1 MSIRNR
7 NWVWISLGLGALLLR
22 LLLGGHPEIIEHY
35 YSRGLFIAIRLLI
48 DYSIAFLPFPALYL
62 FVALLLVWLL
72 YRLRAWWRG
81 SYASVWN
88 KGAALLLNAG
98 AFLGGALF
106 LFLLLWGYNYGRVPL
121 EDQLGLDLQP
131 LHVDQL
137 WVELREEGEQLKVLR
152 RELPGLRTEA
162 IGEAALPA
170 DMEYRLRE
178 ALEHW
183 LEEQGFPTVGKV
195 RAKPIYPKGLFLRFS
210 SAGLYFPWTG
220 EGQYDA
226 GLHPLQK
233 ISVLTHELGHGYGFG
248 DEGSCNFLSYV
259 ACTSSDDPLIA
270 YAGHLDHWRTL
281 AIQYRRYAPE
291 KYSAY
296 RESLPLGVQADLDAI
311 NETLLQYPDI
321 MPEFRYWAYDAY
333 LKAQGI
339 EEGMKNYSRVV
350 MLVSAWRESQ
360 RI

>member
-1 MSIRNR
+1 MSIRNS
-7 NWVWISLGLGALLLR
+7 NWTWIGLGLGALLLR
-22 LLLGGHPEIIEHY
+22 WLLSFHPEIIEQY
-35 YSRGLFIAIRLLI
+35 YSRGIFLGLRVLI
-48 DYSIAFLPFPALYL
+48 DYTVAFLPFPLLYL
-62 FVALLLVWLL
+62 FVFVLLIGGV
-72 YRLRAWWRG
+72 YQLRNWWQVT
-81 SYASVWN
+81 YASVWQ
-88 KGAALLLNAG
+88 KSSALLLKAG

-106 LFLLLWGYNYGRVPL
+106 FFLLLWGYNYSRVPL
-121 EDQLGLDLQP
+121 EDQLGLELKP
-131 LHVDQL
+131 LRTEQL
-137 WVELREEGEQLKVLR
+137 WAELREEGEQLKALR

-162 IGEAALPA
+162 IGETALP
-170 DMEYRLRE
+170 DGLERRLRE
-178 ALEHW
+178 ALEQW
-183 LEEQGFPTVGKV
+183 LEEQGFPVVGQV
-195 RAKPIYPKGLFLRFS
+195 RAKPIYPKGIFLRFS

-259 ACTSSDDPLIA
+259 ACTGSDDPLIA

-311 NETLLQYPDI
+311 NETLLRYPDI
-321 MPEFRYWAYDAY
+321 MPGFRYLAYDAY

>member
-1 MSIRNR
+1 
-7 NWVWISLGLGALLLR
+7 
-22 LLLGGHPEIIEHY
+22 
-35 YSRGLFIAIRLLI
+35 LI

-62 FVALLLVWLL
+62 VGAALLLWVP
-72 YRLRAWWRG
+72 YRLRAWWLA
-81 SYASVWN
+81 SYSTAWN
-88 KGAALLLNAG
+88 KGAALLLSIG
-98 AFLGGALF
+98 GFLGGVLF
-106 LFLLLWGYNYGRVPL
+106 FFLLLWGYNYSRVPL
-121 EDQLGLDLQP
+121 EDQLGLDLKP
-131 LHVDQL
+131 LHVEQL

-162 IGEAALPA
+162 IGEAALPT
-170 DMEYRLRE
+170 DLEDRLRE
-178 ALEHW
+178 ALENW
-183 LEEQGFPTVGKV
+183 LEEQGFPTVGQV
-195 RAKPIYPKGLFLRFS
+195 RVKPIFPKGIFLRFS

-233 ISVLTHELGHGYGFG
+233 ISVLAHELGHGYGFG

-291 KYSAY
+291 KYLDY
-296 RESLPLGVQADLDAI
+296 RKSLPLGVQADLDAI
-311 NETLLQYPDI
+311 NETLLRYPDI
-321 MPEFRYWAYDAY
+321 MPAFRYRAYDAY